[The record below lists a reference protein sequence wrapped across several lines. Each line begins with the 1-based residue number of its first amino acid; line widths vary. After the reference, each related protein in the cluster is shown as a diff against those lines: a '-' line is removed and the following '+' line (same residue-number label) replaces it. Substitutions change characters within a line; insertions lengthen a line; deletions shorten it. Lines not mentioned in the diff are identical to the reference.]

1 MKKLFLVTR
10 RDLLPGDQAVQSAHA
25 LTEFVMTHPEIARD
39 WHRESNTLIMKAVRD
54 EEELHE
60 LVLKA
65 QARGIRFAV
74 FREPDR
80 ANELT
85 AIAIEPN
92 GKKLVQGMPL
102 ALAPKSAQEAA

>member
-10 RDLLPGDQAVQSAHA
+10 QDLPFEHQAVQSAHA
-25 LTEFVMTHPEIARD
+25 LTEFVMEHPEIARD
-39 WHRESNTLIMKAVRD
+39 WHRESNTLIMKSVRD
-54 EEELHE
+54 EEELHG
-60 LVLKA
+60 LVHKA
-65 QARGIRFAV
+65 RARGIRCAE

-85 AIAIEPN
+85 AIAIEPG

-102 ALAPKSAQEAA
+102 ALAGGVA